1 MLTHGVHLCVLQYP
15 QLGAAMSEDL
25 AEELEQVE
33 TELAEKL
40 AEAARVGDCL
50 VVLGNRLKREPWQ
63 WVLGG
68 HPNPHDDAISTLNVE
83 SVINSA
89 LDRKH
94 MKKLLEE
101 IRNLRNRKENL
112 ERRFA
117 TKVKY
122 KL

>member
-1 MLTHGVHLCVLQYP
+1 MACISACYNTLNW
-15 QLGAAMSEDL
+15 GAAMSEDL

-40 AEAARVGDCL
+40 AEATRVGDCL

-68 HPNPHDDAISTLNVE
+68 HPNPHRDAISTLNVE